1 MCKIVVVNCK
11 SNSIKVSLITALFLN
26 QFVRWKILV
35 IVFAGWKTN
44 CKFFTPLCAVT
55 CFVALKSSI
64 SRFLELYVFLVLI
77 LSWRRSLSCRNKS
90 IDLLLISSGNQWTGF
105 YMTGTSVMKYL
116 RPISPSCRNKSSDLD
131 WKSIDYDT
139 NVD

>member
-1 MCKIVVVNCK
+1 MVGNCK

-26 QFVRWKILV
+26 QFVRWEILV
-35 IVFAGWKTN
+35 IMFVRWKTS
-44 CKFFTPLCAVT
+44 CKFFTPLCPVT

-90 IDLLLISSGNQWTGF
+90 IDLPLISSGNQWTGF
-105 YMTGTSVMKYL
+105 YMTATSVMKYL
-116 RPISPSCRNKSSDLD
+116 RPILPSCRNKSSDLD

-139 NVD
+139 NID